1 MGPLD
6 YFEVECPEATGGEYY
21 KRIVTTVLLDHDL
34 TKVVSKI
41 HIYID
46 PAIPLF
52 VAVGTTKR
60 LPSPVKVGDFANLN
74 IDEHKV
80 TISIGNEAYLAPFL
94 KLLWEKFGKGQV
106 EQPDRFTIV
115 LALERS
121 ESEKLEDMVV
131 TDPSL
136 ALYKDLIYAMQTIAP
151 EGFKVRRQYY
161 GNGKFYYIASENT
174 LDEDPMPLLKEKF
187 ALMGEEL

>member
-6 YFEVECPEATGGEYY
+6 YFEVECPEITGGEYY

-34 TKVVSKI
+34 TKVVAKI

-60 LPSPVKVGDFANLN
+60 LPPPVKVGDFANLN

-161 GNGKFYYIASENT
+161 GKGKFYYIASEDT

>member
-1 MGPLD
+1 MGPLE
-6 YFEVECPEATGGEYY
+6 YFEVECPEVTGGEYY

-41 HIYID
+41 HIFID
-46 PAIPLF
+46 PSVPLF

-60 LPSPVKVGDFANLN
+60 LPSPVKVRDFANLN

-115 LALERS
+115 LALERA

-161 GNGKFYYIASENT
+161 GKGKFYYIASENT
-174 LDEDPMPLLKEKF
+174 LEEDLIPLLREKF

>member
-1 MGPLD
+1 M
-6 YFEVECPEATGGEYY
+6 
-21 KRIVTTVLLDHDL
+21 
-34 TKVVSKI
+34 
-41 HIYID
+41 
-46 PAIPLF
+46 
-52 VAVGTTKR
+52 
-60 LPSPVKVGDFANLN
+60 
-74 IDEHKV
+74 

-94 KLLWEKFGKGQV
+94 KLLWEKYGKGQV
-106 EQPDRFTIV
+106 EQPDRLTIV
-115 LALERS
+115 LPLERS

-161 GNGKFYYIASENT
+161 GKGKFYYIASENT
-174 LDEDPMPLLKEKF
+174 LDEDPTPLLREKF